1 MKTGQIFIFKTMVQ
15 SLITE
20 IPDTSKSRGSDTP
33 VFVVDI
39 NRVMLP

>member
-1 MKTGQIFIFKTMVQ
+1 MKTGQIFTYKTMVQ
-15 SLITE
+15 GLIKE

-33 VFVVDI
+33 EFVIDV